1 MVFIKVL
8 SRGLLIAAL
17 SVAVH
22 ASAQVSFVDG
32 LTPLDG
38 VVMPKANQLQAAKPE
53 VVFKDCDE
61 CPEMVVIPEGNNAYY
76 TVKRGDTLPA
86 IGLKTNKSW
95 RDIMRWN
102 SIENPNLIEVGQVL
116 KLPP

>member
-1 MVFIKVL
+1 MIFFLNFFIILLL
-8 SRGLLIAAL
+8 SS
-17 SVAVH
+17 SVT
-22 ASAQVSFVDG
+22 AQVSNVDG
-32 LTPLDG
+32 LTPLEG
-38 VVMPKANQLQAAKPE
+38 VMIPKLTQQQPVKPGA
-53 VVFKDCDE
+53 VFKDCDE

-76 TVKRGDTLPA
+76 TVKLGDTLPA

>member
-1 MVFIKVL
+1 MFFIKAL
-8 SRGLLIAAL
+8 SRGLLIAAAL
-17 SVAVH
+17 VAVNIF
-22 ASAQVSFVDG
+22 AQVSNVEG
-32 LTPLDG
+32 LTPLEG
-38 VVMPKANQLQAAKPE
+38 VVIPKVNQPQAAKPE

-102 SIENPNLIEVGQVL
+102 SIENPYLIEVGQVL

>member
-1 MVFIKVL
+1 MIFFLNFFIILLL
-8 SRGLLIAAL
+8 SS
-17 SVAVH
+17 SVT
-22 ASAQVSFVDG
+22 AQVSNVEG

-38 VVMPKANQLQAAKPE
+38 VVIPKPGA
-53 VVFKDCDE
+53 VFKDCDE

-76 TVKRGDTLPA
+76 TVKLGDTLPA